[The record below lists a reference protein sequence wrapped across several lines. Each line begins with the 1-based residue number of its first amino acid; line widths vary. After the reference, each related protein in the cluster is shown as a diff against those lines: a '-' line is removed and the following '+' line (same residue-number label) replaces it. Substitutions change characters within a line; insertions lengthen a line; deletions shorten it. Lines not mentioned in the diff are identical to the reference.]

1 MKKTIFTAVIITVML
16 AINSCKRIALEN
28 IHPGHGNPTE
38 SAHIVTEWY
47 NLEMQMLLQKNSLM
61 TGDSYAYIGIGL
73 YESVRH
79 GVENSVSLSTQLY
92 QMPTMPN
99 IENYQRY
106 NWQVSANAVMAALL
120 RSFNTGLTSANLASI
135 DSLENMY
142 NQILEPACGTP
153 TYNRSRAFGKNVA
166 AAIYTWSLS
175 DNINK
180 SNVGYVPPVFYGAWV
195 PTPPF
200 FANGVNPYVGKARV
214 MLAAN
219 EMRMGPPFSAA
230 YSEVPG
236 SDFYNVVKKVYDVS
250 KTLTDEQKLIALF
263 WVDQGDGVGVTNHA
277 HDFSLVTQ
285 ALITKNS
292 NLYKAAEVYAKG
304 GIAEREA
311 AIFCFRMKY
320 QYNVMRPVTYIKKV
334 IDPSWQP
341 FIITPPHPEYP
352 AAHAFVTGSVMEAVS
367 TVLGNDVSFTDHTY
381 DFRGW
386 TPRTFSTLIKAADE
400 AGISR
405 LYGGIHYLPSIEM
418 GLFQAHELSKEIV
431 KLRLY

>member
-1 MKKTIFTAVIITVML
+1 MVVTISAMI
-16 AINSCKRIALEN
+16 AINSCKRIEIEN
-28 IHPGHGNPTE
+28 IYPGHGNPTE

-61 TGDSYAYIGIGL
+61 TGDSYAYLGIGL

-79 GVENSVSLSTQLY
+79 GVKNSVSLSTQLY
-92 QMPTMPN
+92 QMPAMPS
-99 IENYQRY
+99 IENYKSY
-106 NWQVSANAVMAALL
+106 NWQVSANAVMADQL
-120 RSFNTGLTSANLASI
+120 RSFNTGLTPVNLASI
-135 DSLENMY
+135 DSLENLF

-153 TYNRSRAFGKNVA
+153 TYNRSRAFGKSIA
-166 AAIYTWSLS
+166 AAVHAWSLS
-175 DNINK
+175 DNFNK
-180 SNVGYVPPVFYGAWV
+180 SNVGYVPPVFFGAWV

-200 FANGVNPYVGKARV
+200 FANGVNPYIGEAKV

-219 EMRMGPPFSAA
+219 EMKMGPPFSAA

-236 SDFYNVVKKVYDVS
+236 SDFYNIVKKVYAVS
-250 KTLTDEQKLIALF
+250 KTLTDEQKRIALF

-285 ALITKNS
+285 ALINQNS
-292 NLYKAAEVYAKG
+292 NLFEAAEAYAKG

-311 AIFCFRMKY
+311 AILCFRMKY
-320 QYNVMRPVTYIKKV
+320 KYNVMRPVTYIKKV
-334 IDPSWQP
+334 IDPLWQP

-367 TVLGNDVSFTDHTY
+367 TVLRNNVSITDHTY

-386 TPRTFSTLIKAADE
+386 SPRTFSTLIKAAEE

-418 GLFQAHELSKEIV
+418 GLSQAHELSKEIV
-431 KLRLY
+431 KVRLYY